1 MRLAV
6 LNVLIYGAIAA
17 LALSCLKLLA
27 LSPLLV
33 DWGRELVAAV
43 TALVGVVVG
52 IVLRE
57 RGDARRRRSVN
68 IAGDDSRDVP
78 SIAALPAAPLSPR
91 EREVLQLLAEGLSN
105 KQMARQLNVSEN
117 TVKTH
122 LANVYGKLG
131 VNKRV
136 EAVVTAQRLQMTGD
150 HPKITRT
157 GDGSDMPSSA
167 ILSSSKTAST
177 ALPRS

>member
-1 MRLAV
+1 MRSAIR
-6 LNVLIYGAIAA
+6 NVLIYGAIAA

-43 TALVGVVVG
+43 IALVGVVVG

-57 RGDARRRRSVN
+57 RGDSRRRSVN
-68 IAGDDSRDVP
+68 IAGHGLDDASPIGEVA
-78 SIAALPAAPLSPR
+78 AALLSPR
-91 EREVLQLLAEGLSN
+91 EREVLHLLAEGLSN
-105 KQMARQLNVSEN
+105 KQMARRLNVSEN

-131 VNKRV
+131 VNKRI
-136 EAVVTAQRLQMTGD
+136 EAVMAAQRLHRAGD
-150 HPKITRT
+150 HPKITRP

-167 ILSSSKTAST
+167 IVSAST
-177 ALPRS
+177 TLPRS